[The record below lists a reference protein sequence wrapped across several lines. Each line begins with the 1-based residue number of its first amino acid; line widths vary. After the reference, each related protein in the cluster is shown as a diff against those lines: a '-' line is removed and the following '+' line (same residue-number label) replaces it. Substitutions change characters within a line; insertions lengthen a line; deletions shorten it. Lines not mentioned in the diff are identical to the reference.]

1 MEKVWNLANRA
12 YNFNAG
18 PAALPLE
25 VLQQAQEE
33 IVDYGGIGMS
43 IMEISHRSKQY
54 EQINDETQ
62 QLVKELLEL
71 PSGYKVLFLQ
81 GGASTQFAM
90 VPMNLLAPGRKGAY
104 VLSGSW
110 ADKAYKEAKLFG
122 DTYAAAA
129 SKEEGPLNLPS
140 LDEIQ
145 LPEDAAY
152 LHITSNET
160 IAGTQYT
167 TFPQTGSVP
176 LIGDMSSDI
185 LSHRF
190 DASLFSL
197 IYAGAQKNLGPSG
210 VTLVIVRED
219 LVKES
224 PKTIPTM
231 LRYDTYV
238 KNNSLY
244 NTPPVYSV
252 YMMNLVLK
260 WIQRNGGI
268 DAMEK
273 MNREK
278 TALIYD
284 AIDNSGGF
292 YEGMAVKQDRS
303 IMNIT
308 FKLQSDELE
317 KKFIEESA
325 ANGFVGLKGHRSVG
339 HLRASTYNAVP
350 YESCKALA
358 DFMADFQRRNG

>member
-1 MEKVWNLANRA
+1 MANRA

-25 VLQQAQEE
+25 VLRQAQEE
-33 IVDYGGIGMS
+33 LVEYQNIGMS

-54 EQINDETQ
+54 EHVNEETQ

-71 PSGYKVLFLQ
+71 PDGYKVLFLQ

-90 VPMNLLAPGRKGAY
+90 VPMNFLKPGTTGAY

-110 ADKAYKEAKLFG
+110 ADKAYKEAKYIG
-122 DTYAAAA
+122 ETAVAAA
-129 SKEEGPLNLPS
+129 SRKEGLLNLPS
-140 LDEIQ
+140 LDQ
-145 LPEDAAY
+145 LELPANAAY

-160 IAGTQYT
+160 IAGTQFRS
-167 TFPQTGSVP
+167 FPATGGIP

-185 LSHRF
+185 LSRRF
-190 DASLFSL
+190 DASQFSL

-210 VTLVIVRED
+210 VTLVI
-219 LVKES
+219 LKEELMDS
-224 PKTIPTM
+224 FSSSIPTM
-231 LRYDTYV
+231 LRYETYI
-238 KNNSLY
+238 KNDSLY

-260 WIQRNGGI
+260 WIRASGGI
-268 DAMEK
+268 DAVDQL
-273 MNREK
+273 NRDK

-284 AIDNSGGF
+284 TIDNSAGF
-292 YEGMAVKQDRS
+292 YEGLAETQARS
-303 IMNIT
+303 LMNIT
-308 FKLQSDELE
+308 FKLANEELE
-317 KKFIEESA
+317 KKFVQEAE

-350 YESCKALA
+350 YESCKALTQ
-358 DFMADFQRRNG
+358 FMTDFQRHNG